1 MADGYPATLN
11 WALKCEDAAQQVE
24 QQNTQEARVAVNRA
38 FSNPGFFG
46 IKKKQCAMKWIIL
59 ARAFLFLMNVI
70 SHTGC
75 ACVELQPGRRSS
87 GSSWIT
93 TNNSWHS
100 SWPSSNSVA
109 SSGTEWTKHNQAKG
123 WVSIELF
130 TMIYLTAWDAW
141 GPINIINKPSFSET
155 LMGKLPE
162 RSWCFISIGMSWGIR
177 DCWSYEIRVGPWTW
191 HLGKH
196 RTRSHHRK
204 PMENLPRHSQNPSFQ
219 DFWDTEGGHPFWS
232 NLYWELGGWMRL
244 VEGFSF
250 A

>member
-1 MADGYPATLN
+1 
-11 WALKCEDAAQQVE
+11 
-24 QQNTQEARVAVNRA
+24 
-38 FSNPGFFG
+38 
-46 IKKKQCAMKWIIL
+46 MKWIIV

-100 SWPSSNSVA
+100 SWPSSNSVT
-109 SSGTEWTKHNQAKG
+109 SSGTKWTYYNQSKG
-123 WVSIELF
+123 WVWASNQSRSPDLPKI
-130 TMIYLTAWDAW
+130 AWDAW
-141 GPINIINKPSFSET
+141 GPINKPSFSET

-177 DCWSYEIRVGPWTW
+177 DCWSYEIRVAPWTW

-204 PMENLPRHSQNPSFQ
+204 PMEILPRHSKTPNQ
-219 DFWDTEGGHPFWS
+219 
-232 NLYWELGGWMRL
+232 
-244 VEGFSF
+244 
-250 A
+250 

>member
-1 MADGYPATLN
+1 MLHN
-11 WALKCEDAAQQVE
+11 KWSSKMRKRLELLSIEHFQ
-24 QQNTQEARVAVNRA
+24 
-38 FSNPGFFG
+38 SWFFG
-46 IKKKQCAMKWIIL
+46 KQKCAMKWIIV
-59 ARAFLFLMNVI
+59 ARVFFFLMNVI

-109 SSGTEWTKHNQAKG
+109 SSGTEWTKHNQTKG
-123 WVSIELF
+123 WVWTELF

-141 GPINIINKPSFSET
+141 GPINTINKPSFSET
-155 LMGKLPE
+155 LIGKLPE
-162 RSWCFISIGMSWGIR
+162 RSWCFISIGMSCWGIR

-204 PMENLPRHSQNPSFQ
+204 PHGKPSKTFQNPKSIDHKIWKMEQ
-219 DFWDTEGGHPFWS
+219 PV
-232 NLYWELGGWMRL
+232 LGTWRL